1 MQFFSI
7 YEAIKSKLGG
17 DYSFFKKHALKQQNM
32 MFRKTLVVADDPY
45 LAVGLLAIALLDG
58 KDSGPCFCPF
68 LPLLELPVVGDFGGA
83 NLTGVLAGDG
93 LGLGESSLVVSSLNF
108 TLN

>member
-1 MQFFSI
+1 
-7 YEAIKSKLGG
+7 
-17 DYSFFKKHALKQQNM
+17 M

-58 KDSGPCFCPF
+58 KDSGPCFCCPF

>member
-1 MQFFSI
+1 
-7 YEAIKSKLGG
+7 
-17 DYSFFKKHALKQQNM
+17 M